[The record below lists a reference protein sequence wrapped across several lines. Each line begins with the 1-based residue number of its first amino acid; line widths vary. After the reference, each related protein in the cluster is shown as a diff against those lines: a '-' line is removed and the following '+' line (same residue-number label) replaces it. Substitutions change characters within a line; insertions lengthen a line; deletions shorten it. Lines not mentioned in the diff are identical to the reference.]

1 MAYNFSPGP
10 AVLPS
15 SVREEIVAEIAGSL
29 VGVSIIESSHRGKAY
44 DAVHWE
50 AMDLCRR
57 LYAVPDEIA
66 IIFLQG
72 GATLQFAMV
81 PQNLIRPGRSADFV
95 LSGSWA
101 KKALA
106 EAKILGAGHRVAG
119 SSEDRGFTCVPHQR
133 ELDFDSAA
141 EYAHITTNNTIY
153 GTQAHVFPDTGAVPI
168 AADMS
173 SDLLSRPVPWDR
185 VGIAYGGV
193 QKNAGV
199 AGLTTVF
206 IKREL
211 LDRESSSTPTPLRYS
226 TYAESDSLYNT
237 PPVFAVFCFLL
248 VLRWIDRQGG
258 LKALARENGAKAARV
273 YEAVDQSG
281 GFYRGYAE
289 VPSRS
294 IMNVTYNL
302 QNGDLEPRFVR
313 EAETAGLLN
322 LAGHRSVGGVRAS
335 LYNAM
340 SLEGCEALA
349 DFMAD
354 FARRNG

>member
-1 MAYNFSPGP
+1 VYNFSPGP
-10 AVLPS
+10 AVLPFG
-15 SVREEIVAEIAGSL
+15 VREEIAAAVSCSPGD
-29 VGVSIIESSHRGKAY
+29 VSIIESSHRGKAY
-44 DAVHWE
+44 GAVHAE
-50 AMDLCRR
+50 AMEVCRR
-57 LYAVPDEIA
+57 IYAVPDNMA
-66 IIFLQG
+66 ILFLQG

-81 PQNLIRPGRSADFV
+81 PQNLVRPGRSADYV
-95 LSGSWA
+95 ITGSWA
-101 KKALA
+101 QKALA
-106 EAKILGAGHRVAG
+106 EARILGVGHRVAG
-119 SSEDRGFTCVPHQR
+119 SSEDRRFTGVPTQQ
-133 ELDFDSAA
+133 ELDLDGGA

-153 GTQAHVFPDTGAVPI
+153 GTQAHVFPDLGGVPI

-185 VGIAYGGV
+185 IGIAYGGA

-199 AGLTTVF
+199 AGLTVVF
-206 IKREL
+206 IREEL

-226 TYAESDSLYNT
+226 TYANSDSLYNT

-258 LKALARENGAKAARV
+258 LPAVASANGAKAARV

-281 GFYRGYAE
+281 GFYRGYAD

-294 IMNVTYNL
+294 LMNVTYNL
-302 QNGDLEPRFVR
+302 RNADLELRFVQ
-313 EAETAGLLN
+313 EAQTAGLLN

-340 SLEGCEALA
+340 PLEGCEALA